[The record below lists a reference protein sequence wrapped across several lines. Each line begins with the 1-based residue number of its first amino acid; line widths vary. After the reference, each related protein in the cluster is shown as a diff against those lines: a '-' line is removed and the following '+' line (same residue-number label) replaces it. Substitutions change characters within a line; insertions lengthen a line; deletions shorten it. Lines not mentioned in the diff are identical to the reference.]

1 MGEPASGHTNTHPPF
16 EPGNQVAEK
25 HGAHSKRRWRPLA
38 ERLAADAMQ
47 AAPWLTR
54 PAFRW
59 SVEAWATAEARAR
72 LVDDWLDAQATADMP
87 GELDSDGE
95 PRGAAALSVRLHARA
110 ESLRARLGID
120 PTAMARLLASF
131 AVGVPGGDDVLAAL
145 RAEGA
150 RLVAAH
156 DVALDA
162 GASANGDR
170 ANANGD
176 DEDDE

>member
-1 MGEPASGHTNTHPPF
+1 MSGRGYSWPPF
-16 EPGNQVAEK
+16 QPGNEK
-25 HGAHSKRRWRPLA
+25 ATTHGAFSERRWRPLA
-38 ERLAADAMQ
+38 QQLAAQAMEV
-47 AAPWLTR
+47 APWLTR

-72 LVDDWLDAQATADMP
+72 LVDDWLDAQATAEVP
-87 GELDSDGE
+87 GELSADGE
-95 PRGAAALSVRLHARA
+95 PRGASALSSRLHARA

-156 DVALDA
+156 DVALA
-162 GASANGDR
+162 EP

-176 DEDDE
+176 GSEDDE